1 MNIAAQLLPV
11 PGQYPSIGR
20 DYKYKRV
27 GTVTL
32 MAIDLHT
39 GIIISL
45 VKDNIAVAH
54 VHRLSAWPKK
64 GLNGKQKT
72 GYSSGCL
79 SSLTP
84 NYSPFANYQNGFLHA
99 RKVGSK
105 TVVRNI
111 AIEKEILF

>member
-45 VKDNIAVAH
+45 VKDR
-54 VHRLSAWPKK
+54 HRSAKFIEF
-64 GLNGKQKT
+64 LKQLDT
-72 GYSSGCL
+72 
-79 SSLTP
+79 
-84 NYSPFANYQNGFLHA
+84 
-99 RKVGSK
+99 
-105 TVVRNI
+105 
-111 AIEKEILF
+111 